1 MLSNYHEVTSLQDTC
16 GNPWILYPHMPSR
29 CFMPKVEMI
38 NSYEAKPEEEV
49 ASPPPAKKQKMKNDE
64 ISKLK
69 SDVEHLQESL
79 ATCGP
84 HTACGMR
91 CSALPLLD
99 IATS

>member
-1 MLSNYHEVTSLQDTC
+1 
-16 GNPWILYPHMPSR
+16 
-29 CFMPKVEMI
+29 MI
-38 NSYEAKPEEEV
+38 NSYEAKPEEDV
-49 ASPPPAKKQKMKNDE
+49 VSPPKKKQKIKFDE
-64 ISKLK
+64 DISKLK

-99 IATS
+99 IATL